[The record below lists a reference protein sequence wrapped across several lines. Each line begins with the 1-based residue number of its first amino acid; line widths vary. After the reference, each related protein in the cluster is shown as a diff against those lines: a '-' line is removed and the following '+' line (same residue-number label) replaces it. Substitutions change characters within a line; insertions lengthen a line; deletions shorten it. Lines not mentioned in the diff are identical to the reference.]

1 MRSFWVN
8 GLLTLFS
15 MLVCVAMAEVAVR
28 IVDGLPAT
36 SVGLPQYSGAIGFDT
51 TAAHLDEV
59 PRASG
64 VERTLFFS
72 DPPPL
77 PNRARPPQEWVEL
90 HRKIPRIKSFASE
103 DATSAFKPWDL
114 FKAWNAVVVGDPCK
128 HPYFKNAPGK
138 LFVYDPPDGM
148 GRPPFRYLPNATTP
162 DGLVTNELG
171 WRGAPVTF
179 KRAPMTVRIV
189 FVGASTVA
197 ETHRFPFSV
206 TDYVGNWL
214 NRWAAD
220 RKLDVKFEVL
230 NAGRESMTSLE
241 IAAIVHQEVAPVRP
255 DLVVYYEGGNQL
267 HLATVVK
274 EVPKGVPKP
283 QGLIERW
290 LRDLAPYSSLARRAA
305 MLTGGK
311 EWPKPDYRIDWPAG
325 LDESDPDLRRSDLPV
340 NLSMILR
347 DLDAIQV
354 DLRKV
359 DGVLA
364 VGTFHWLA
372 KDGLELNAIQHKPIL
387 DNLNINYFPFRYRD
401 LERFTR
407 FENRVFAKYA
417 AEHGLPLIDV
427 ARYMPYDPDLFADA
441 THNTQPGVKLRAW
454 IMFQQL
460 TPCVEKKLT
469 SGVWPKPAPAMPES
483 HPAFTKPPRQIAVD
497 CKAS

>member
-8 GLLTLFS
+8 SLLTFIS
-15 MLVCVAMAEVAVR
+15 VLVCVVFAEVAVR
-28 IVDGLPAT
+28 IIDGLPAT
-36 SVGLPQYSGAIGFDT
+36 SVGLPQYSGAAGLDT
-51 TAAHLDEV
+51 TVTHLDEV
-59 PRASG
+59 PRATG
-64 VERTLFFS
+64 VERALFFS

-77 PNRARPPQEWVEL
+77 PNRTRPPQEWIEL
-90 HRKIPRIKSFASE
+90 HRKIPRITSFASE
-103 DATSAFKPWDL
+103 DAANAFKPWDL
-114 FKAWNAVVVGDPCK
+114 FKAWNAAVVGDPCR
-128 HPYFKNAPGK
+128 HPYFRNAPGK
-138 LFVYDPPDGM
+138 LFVYDPPDGAT
-148 GRPPFRYLPNATTP
+148 RPPFRYLPNTTTP

-179 KRAPMTVRIV
+179 KRSPRTVRIV

-197 ETHRFPFSV
+197 ETHHFPFSI

-230 NAGRESMTSLE
+230 NAGRESMTSQD
-241 IAAIVHQEVAPVRP
+241 IAAIVLQEVAPVRP

-267 HLATVVK
+267 NLATVVK
-274 EVPKGVPKP
+274 DVPKGVPKP
-283 QGLIERW
+283 GGVLERW
-290 LRDLAPYSSLARRAA
+290 LRDLAPYSALARRAA

-311 EWPKPDYRIDWPAG
+311 EWPKPDYRVDWPKG
-325 LDESDPDLRRSDLPV
+325 LDESDPDLKRSDLPV
-340 NLSMILR
+340 NLTTILG
-347 DLDAIQV
+347 DLDAIRNDLRQV
-354 DLRKV
+354 DSS
-359 DGVLA
+359 LA

-401 LERFTR
+401 LERLTR

-427 ARYMPYDPDLFADA
+427 AGYMPYDPDLFADA

-454 IMFQQL
+454 IMFQQMM
-460 TPCVEKKLT
+460 PFVEKQLA
-469 SGVWPKPAPAMPES
+469 SGAWPKPVAAMPDR
-483 HPAFTKPPRQIAVD
+483 HPALTNPPREIVVA